1 MNHAGASAPA
11 RSGRKPVIGIV
22 GGIGSGKS
30 LVAEAFRELG
40 AAVIDSDR
48 LAHAELNSSE
58 VQAELRKWWGD
69 GVFNDSG
76 LVDRRAVGRIVFRD
90 PAELKR
96 LEQLLYP
103 RIELVRKRTMASLE
117 DDPAVRAFVL
127 DAPKL
132 YEAGLDR
139 SCDAVVFVDADREV
153 RLIRLRESRGWSSD
167 ELQRRENLQDPLD
180 SKRARADYVVSNN
193 SSPGEL
199 RRQVIRVFELILG
212 Q

>member
-1 MNHAGASAPA
+1 MNHASASAPA

-30 LVAEAFRELG
+30 FVADVLRELG
-40 AAVIDSDR
+40 CAVIDSDR
-48 LAHAELNSSE
+48 LAHAELNNPD

-69 GVFNDSG
+69 AVVDDSG

-96 LEQLLYP
+96 LERLLYP
-103 RIELVRKRTMASLE
+103 RIEAERQRIMTSLG
-117 DDPAVRAFVL
+117 DDPAVSAFAL

-139 SCDAVVFVDADREV
+139 SCDAIVFVDADRDV
-153 RLIRLRESRGWSSD
+153 RLARLRDSRGWSSD

-180 SKRARADYVVSNN
+180 SKKARADYVVSNN
-193 SSPGEL
+193 SSPDEL

-212 Q
+212 R

>member
-96 LEQLLYP
+96 LERLLYP

-139 SCDAVVFVDADREV
+139 SCDAVVFVDADRGV
-153 RLIRLRESRGWSSD
+153 RLIRLRESRGWSSA

>member
-1 MNHAGASAPA
+1 MNYAIASAPA

-30 LVAEAFRELG
+30 LVAKVLRELG

-48 LAHAELNSSE
+48 LAHAELNHPE

-69 GVFNDSG
+69 AVFDHSG
-76 LVDRRAVGRIVFRD
+76 LVDRRAVGRVVFRD
-90 PAELKR
+90 PAELQR
-96 LEQLLYP
+96 LERLLYP
-103 RIELVRKRTMASLE
+103 RIEAVRQRMMASLE
-117 DDPAVRAFVL
+117 SDAAVRAFVL

-153 RLIRLRESRGWSSD
+153 RLARLCESRGWSSD

-193 SSPGEL
+193 SSPDDL
-199 RRQVIRVFELILG
+199 RRQVIRVFDLILG
-212 Q
+212 R